1 MTLMS
6 RELIIEHTKISELDA
21 VCRLYESAIDY
32 QKRKGFPV
40 WQQFDRSVLVDDM
53 ETCKHYKVVIDD
65 GIAMVFS
72 LLSSDE
78 IIWRHMEK
86 GDAVY
91 LHRRAVNPACKGRR
105 LFSEVVDWTIDYAMK
120 KGLKFIRMD
129 TWSDNLKLINYYSG
143 FGFRFVERF
152 TTPDS
157 LASPTQ
163 NRNLSL
169 ALLERKL

>member
-1 MTLMS
+1 MS
-6 RELIIEHTKISELDA
+6 EELTIEHTKISELEV
-21 VCRLYESAIDY
+21 VCELYDRAIDY

-40 WQQFDRSVLVDDM
+40 WQQFDKRVLVDDI
-53 ETCKHYKVVIDD
+53 ETSKHYKVVLD
-65 GIAMVFS
+65 GSIAMVFS
-72 LLSSDE
+72 VLGSDE

-91 LHRRAVNPACKGRR
+91 LHRIAVNPACKGRR
-105 LFSEVVDWTIDYAMK
+105 LFSEVVDWTIGHAK
-120 KGLKFIRMD
+120 QKGLKFIRMD
-129 TWSDNLKLINYYSG
+129 TWSDNLQLVNYYKG
-143 FGFRFVERF
+143 FGFRFVESF

-157 LASPTQ
+157 LELPKQ

>member
-1 MTLMS
+1 MNG
-6 RELIIEHTKISELDA
+6 ELTIEHTEISELEV
-21 VCRLYESAIDY
+21 VCELYDRAIEY

-40 WQQFDRSVLVDDM
+40 WQEFDRSVLVDDI
-53 ETCKHYKVVIDD
+53 EACKHYKIVLDE

-72 LLSSDE
+72 VLSSDK

-91 LHRRAVNPACKGRR
+91 LHRIAVNPSCKGQR
-105 LFSEVVDWTIDYAMK
+105 LFSEVVDWTIDHAKK

-129 TWSDNLKLINYYSG
+129 TWSDNLQLINYYNG

-157 LASPTQ
+157 LELPKQ